1 MLKIRNNVVFRV
13 VQTPDGY
20 DVYRMYDGKNFD
32 LVEEGLA
39 TLDDVQKLI
48 EEEA

>member
-20 DVYRMYDGKNFD
+20 DVYRMYDSKNFD
-32 LVEEGLA
+32 LVDEGLA

>member
-1 MLKIRNNVVFRV
+1 MLKIRNGVIFRV
-13 VQTPDGY
+13 VITPDGY
-20 DVYRMYDGKNFD
+20 DVYRMYDGENFD
-32 LVEEGLA
+32 LVDEGLA